1 MRIPSSF
8 RNRPGMVNWQSS
20 SPSLHLRRRMGPAW
34 VVAIFVWIFFLGCH
48 GSPRPDLPLRPEA
61 VSEREILENLFSQ
74 QGSLRGL
81 KGVADLKLS
90 LPDYLYRGKT
100 VFLVGLPD
108 QIRIELMNFVGFPDL
123 ILSSDGQMMEV
134 SLPSEGKTI
143 RGTPT
148 PEEVERLCGVRIP
161 LPQLLRILL
170 GHPPYSLDEE
180 VATWVLAGSGGE
192 FRGPGKEP
200 GLLAQ
205 RIRTDEAGRMMKGG
219 EIVDQE
225 GVWLSFQLG
234 DYRKVGEFLI
244 PFLVDIKMKRERM
257 ELQLAYRE
265 VEPNPSLDPAAFR
278 LSRSGKERLPIFPF
292 PEVTM
297 RKDPGG

>member
-1 MRIPSSF
+1 MRMPPPSP
-8 RNRPGMVNWQSS
+8 NRPGMFNWQSS
-20 SPSLHLRRRMGPAW
+20 SPSLHSRRRMGPGWA
-34 VVAIFVWIFFLGCH
+34 VAIFVWILFPGCH
-48 GSPRPDLPLRPEA
+48 GSPRSDLSLRPEA

-74 QGSLRGL
+74 QGSLQGL
-81 KGVADLKLS
+81 RGVADLKLS
-90 LPDYLYRGKT
+90 MPDYLYRGKA
-100 VFLVGLPD
+100 VLLIGLPD
-108 QIRIELMNFVGFPDL
+108 QIRIELMNFVGFADL
-123 ILSSDGQMMEV
+123 VLSSDGQMMEV

-180 VATWVLAGSGGE
+180 VATWVLAGNGRE

-200 GLLAQ
+200 GLLTQ
-205 RIRTDEAGRMMKGG
+205 RIRTDEAGRMIKEG

-225 GVWLSFQLG
+225 GVWFSFQLG
-234 DYRKVGEFLI
+234 DYRKVSDFLI
-244 PFLVDIKMKRERM
+244 PFSVDITMKRERM

-278 LSRSGKERLPIFPF
+278 LSRSGKEGLPIFPF